1 MKLKEKQELCELTN
15 SVHKM
20 LMDDIQ
26 QFLMEY
32 MYEADTNPMA
42 MANALDMPVSQFNRI
57 LSGKGT
63 ISLGDAI
70 KILVLTDHTIT
81 IDELKNCLNEQN
93 AATNMAVDDD
103 ECASSVN
110 QTEIPIYYLD
120 DEDNVDDIN
129 SVYTE
134 PCFDINDSIDCN
146 ARQCNLANDDE
157 KDDEP
162 IITSETP
169 NFDAM
174 SRAELLHIIYSK
186 LWASEISPNATT
198 QELVEF
204 LKDKDRQIKAM
215 KYTESLEKDPKV
227 MDFIGRLKQIARE
240 DPMFKTWIQN
250 HI

>member
-70 KILVLTDHTIT
+70 KILILTDHTLT
-81 IDELKNCLNEQN
+81 IDDLKNRLNGQN
-93 AATNMAVDDD
+93 TTTSMAVDDD

-120 DEDNVDDIN
+120 DEDNEDDIN
-129 SVYTE
+129 SVYTC
-134 PCFDINDSIDCN
+134 PCFDNNDSIDCN
-146 ARQCNLANDDE
+146 AEQCNWADDE
-157 KDDEP
+157 DDDDEP
-162 IITSETP
+162 IPSETP

-186 LWASEISPNATT
+186 LWDSEISSNATT

-204 LKDKDRQIKAM
+204 LKDKDRQFKER
-215 KYTESLEKDPKV
+215 KYTESLEKDSKV
-227 MDFIGRLKQIARE
+227 MNFVGRLKQIAKE
-240 DPMFKTWIQN
+240 DPMFKTWLQN